1 MKKKFNEIRNYVMV
15 DRKPYDTEGL
25 VTNNYDSL
33 PEDIKQMLNEL
44 RVVEYKPD
52 FSVEGKGFFEG
63 FLDGDVQFYLVK
75 FDGRTFFV
83 DTQGYEYARYVGEII
98 Y

>member
-1 MKKKFNEIRNYVMV
+1 MKEKFDEIRNYVMV
-15 DRKPYDTEGL
+15 DRKPYDTQGL

-44 RVVEYKPD
+44 TVVEYKPD
-52 FSVEGKGFFEG
+52 FSEDGFFEY